1 KTTPAADS
9 ILTPERAIKRRR
21 ISDIKISPDGK
32 YVSMVLS
39 EPVKGTKHTSN
50 IWIFNVKTGE
60 VRQLTTSK
68 KSDRHPRWSP
78 DSKKLAFLS
87 NRDEKTQIYLIPID
101 GGEAQAL
108 TNSKTGITSF
118 EWSPDGTKIAFLS
131 TTPKTEEEEKKQK
144 EKDDAYVVDKDD
156 KHPQLRIIDI
166 ETRKVKQITEEK
178 WRISEFTWTPD
189 GKFLI
194 ISATDNPQP
203 ELFTDKIYLVHIEDG
218 KMEKIISPKGPFNN
232 LKVSPDGKF
241 IAYLGSRVDGPGAYD
256 LYLLSIKDKTPL
268 NLTETTINRIVSS
281 FEWYKDGSFLILSV
295 TGFSRTFYTIARD
308 GKVNRLGNFNLTPS
322 GSFDVNSNF
331 LVFVGETATQPP
343 ELWVSY
349 SPGKA
354 KKITDFNK
362 EWDNIKLI
370 RPEKVH
376 YPSFDGKEIEAA
388 VYKPFEYQ
396 QGKRFPLV
404 VLVHGGPSGVWS
416 NRFNSWAQLLS
427 TRGFVVL
434 CPNIRGSIGYGYEF
448 MISNRRDWGGGDF
461 KDVMA
466 GVDYMIEQGI
476 ADPEKIG
483 IGGWSYGGYMAAWA
497 VTQTDRFKASVSGA
511 PMTDLA
517 VEYGTETNS
526 INPYDT
532 WYLGTPYENLK
543 LFIERSP
550 MTHIKN
556 VRTPTLILCGKEDVI
571 DPIAQCYQFHRGL
584 KRYGVETE
592 LVVYPREGHG
602 IREEKHQIDVL
613 NRVINWFEKYLK

>member
-1 KTTPAADS
+1 MCIRD
-9 ILTPERAIKRRR
+9 R
-21 ISDIKISPDGK
+21 
-32 YVSMVLS
+32 VLS